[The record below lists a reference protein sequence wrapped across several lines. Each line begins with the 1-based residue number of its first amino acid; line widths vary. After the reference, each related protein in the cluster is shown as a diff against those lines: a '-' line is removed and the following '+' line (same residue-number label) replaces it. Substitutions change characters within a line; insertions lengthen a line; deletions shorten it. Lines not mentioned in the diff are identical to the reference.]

1 MILYEDTALVV
12 LDKPAGLSSEDGVP
26 AALRKLWGRPDAYVG
41 VIHRLDT
48 GVSGLMVYAK
58 TPQAA
63 AALSRQVTQSQQVYA
78 EQDGRAEPDAGTPA
92 APPFV
97 KQYRALIAG
106 GPDEKLP
113 AEGVLR
119 DYLFKD
125 SRKGRVFPVSRPR
138 KGVKEAVLEY
148 RISASAPDGSASLAD
163 ITLHTGRTHQIRVQF
178 ASRRHPL
185 WGDGKYGR
193 PAASRETSRSRAP
206 GSASSIPTPERK
218 WTSSF
223 RCPGHGPLG
232 ASDRKTTMEQ
242 QYKTDSEIYAV
253 LEREIIDLTLRP
265 GCSLSENPLCTRFGA
280 PRSLIRVVLQRLQ
293 ENGLVKIVPYKGTT
307 VTRLNRD
314 IVDELIYERIAVEAR
329 VLRDFA
335 PHCTPEHRALI
346 RQRAA
351 AYDELAKAETLD
363 FNRLY
368 EADTR
373 LHETWFSAMGKM
385 YLWRTLQNAH
395 ADYSRFRML
404 DTLTTGGL
412 AEVVADHHNLIDAI
426 ERCDLAAFEPLVE
439 RHLYGGIRRLG
450 SKLTEEYA
458 DYFE

>member
-1 MILYEDTALVV
+1 
-12 LDKPAGLSSEDGVP
+12 
-26 AALRKLWGRPDAYVG
+26 
-41 VIHRLDT
+41 
-48 GVSGLMVYAK
+48 
-58 TPQAA
+58 
-63 AALSRQVTQSQQVYA
+63 
-78 EQDGRAEPDAGTPA
+78 
-92 APPFV
+92 
-97 KQYRALIAG
+97 
-106 GPDEKLP
+106 
-113 AEGVLR
+113 
-119 DYLFKD
+119 
-125 SRKGRVFPVSRPR
+125 
-138 KGVKEAVLEY
+138 
-148 RISASAPDGSASLAD
+148 
-163 ITLHTGRTHQIRVQF
+163 
-178 ASRRHPL
+178 
-185 WGDGKYGR
+185 
-193 PAASRETSRSRAP
+193 
-206 GSASSIPTPERK
+206 
-218 WTSSF
+218 
-223 RCPGHGPLG
+223 
-232 ASDRKTTMEQ
+232 MEQ

-253 LEREIIDLTLRP
+253 LERESIDLTLRP

-351 AYDELAKAETLD
+351 AYDELAKAVTLD

-404 DTLTTGGL
+404 DTLPTGAL
-412 AEVVADHHNLIDAI
+412 AEGVADQHYLIAAI

>member
-1 MILYEDTALVV
+1 M
-12 LDKPAGLSSEDGVP
+12 
-26 AALRKLWGRPDAYVG
+26 
-41 VIHRLDT
+41 
-48 GVSGLMVYAK
+48 
-58 TPQAA
+58 
-63 AALSRQVTQSQQVYA
+63 
-78 EQDGRAEPDAGTPA
+78 
-92 APPFV
+92 
-97 KQYRALIAG
+97 
-106 GPDEKLP
+106 
-113 AEGVLR
+113 
-119 DYLFKD
+119 
-125 SRKGRVFPVSRPR
+125 
-138 KGVKEAVLEY
+138 
-148 RISASAPDGSASLAD
+148 
-163 ITLHTGRTHQIRVQF
+163 
-178 ASRRHPL
+178 
-185 WGDGKYGR
+185 
-193 PAASRETSRSRAP
+193 
-206 GSASSIPTPERK
+206 
-218 WTSSF
+218 
-223 RCPGHGPLG
+223 
-232 ASDRKTTMEQ
+232 KTTMEQ
-242 QYKTDSEIYAV
+242 QYKTDAEISAV

-439 RHLYGGIRRLG
+439 RHLYGGIRRLR

>member
-1 MILYEDTALVV
+1 
-12 LDKPAGLSSEDGVP
+12 
-26 AALRKLWGRPDAYVG
+26 
-41 VIHRLDT
+41 
-48 GVSGLMVYAK
+48 
-58 TPQAA
+58 
-63 AALSRQVTQSQQVYA
+63 
-78 EQDGRAEPDAGTPA
+78 
-92 APPFV
+92 
-97 KQYRALIAG
+97 
-106 GPDEKLP
+106 
-113 AEGVLR
+113 
-119 DYLFKD
+119 
-125 SRKGRVFPVSRPR
+125 
-138 KGVKEAVLEY
+138 
-148 RISASAPDGSASLAD
+148 
-163 ITLHTGRTHQIRVQF
+163 
-178 ASRRHPL
+178 
-185 WGDGKYGR
+185 
-193 PAASRETSRSRAP
+193 
-206 GSASSIPTPERK
+206 
-218 WTSSF
+218 
-223 RCPGHGPLG
+223 
-232 ASDRKTTMEQ
+232 MEQ

-404 DTLTTGGL
+404 DTLTTGGSPRWWPTITTSSTPSSGVTSRPL
-412 AEVVADHHNLIDAI
+412 SRWWNATFTAASAVWAPSSRRSTPIILNDVPWGTKSASAQMCRGAAVFSQPIMPEMKNFPD
-426 ERCDLAAFEPLVE
+426 RC
-439 RHLYGGIRRLG
+439 R
-450 SKLTEEYA
+450 
-458 DYFE
+458 

>member
-1 MILYEDTALVV
+1 
-12 LDKPAGLSSEDGVP
+12 
-26 AALRKLWGRPDAYVG
+26 
-41 VIHRLDT
+41 
-48 GVSGLMVYAK
+48 
-58 TPQAA
+58 
-63 AALSRQVTQSQQVYA
+63 
-78 EQDGRAEPDAGTPA
+78 
-92 APPFV
+92 
-97 KQYRALIAG
+97 
-106 GPDEKLP
+106 
-113 AEGVLR
+113 
-119 DYLFKD
+119 
-125 SRKGRVFPVSRPR
+125 
-138 KGVKEAVLEY
+138 
-148 RISASAPDGSASLAD
+148 
-163 ITLHTGRTHQIRVQF
+163 
-178 ASRRHPL
+178 
-185 WGDGKYGR
+185 
-193 PAASRETSRSRAP
+193 
-206 GSASSIPTPERK
+206 
-218 WTSSF
+218 
-223 RCPGHGPLG
+223 
-232 ASDRKTTMEQ
+232 MEQ

-265 GCSLSENPLCTRFGA
+265 GCSLSENPLCARFGA

-412 AEVVADHHNLIDAI
+412 AFTAASAVWAPSSPRNTPIILNDVPWGTKKCLCTNVQGRFLISVYW
-426 ERCDLAAFEPLVE
+426 RFHPTVS
-439 RHLYGGIRRLG
+439 RHLPPVCTGSGSSRSSCSLRLR
-450 SKLTEEYA
+450 KCRIW
-458 DYFE
+458 

>member
-1 MILYEDTALVV
+1 
-12 LDKPAGLSSEDGVP
+12 
-26 AALRKLWGRPDAYVG
+26 
-41 VIHRLDT
+41 
-48 GVSGLMVYAK
+48 
-58 TPQAA
+58 
-63 AALSRQVTQSQQVYA
+63 
-78 EQDGRAEPDAGTPA
+78 
-92 APPFV
+92 
-97 KQYRALIAG
+97 
-106 GPDEKLP
+106 
-113 AEGVLR
+113 
-119 DYLFKD
+119 
-125 SRKGRVFPVSRPR
+125 
-138 KGVKEAVLEY
+138 
-148 RISASAPDGSASLAD
+148 
-163 ITLHTGRTHQIRVQF
+163 
-178 ASRRHPL
+178 
-185 WGDGKYGR
+185 
-193 PAASRETSRSRAP
+193 
-206 GSASSIPTPERK
+206 
-218 WTSSF
+218 
-223 RCPGHGPLG
+223 
-232 ASDRKTTMEQ
+232 MEQ

-351 AYDELAKAETLD
+351 AYDELARAETLD

-373 LHETWFSAMGKM
+373 LHETWFSAMDKM

-412 AEVVADHHNLIDAI
+412 AEVVAWVNNSLREAFRKAGLRFISY
-426 ERCDLAAFEPLVE
+426 EEAAETQKKQWFHPFAAGENGPAPCVVWEHGEDKTTLL
-439 RHLYGGIRRLG
+439 LYGRYCL
-450 SKLTEEYA
+450 
-458 DYFE
+458 

>member
-1 MILYEDTALVV
+1 
-12 LDKPAGLSSEDGVP
+12 
-26 AALRKLWGRPDAYVG
+26 
-41 VIHRLDT
+41 
-48 GVSGLMVYAK
+48 
-58 TPQAA
+58 
-63 AALSRQVTQSQQVYA
+63 
-78 EQDGRAEPDAGTPA
+78 
-92 APPFV
+92 
-97 KQYRALIAG
+97 
-106 GPDEKLP
+106 
-113 AEGVLR
+113 
-119 DYLFKD
+119 
-125 SRKGRVFPVSRPR
+125 
-138 KGVKEAVLEY
+138 
-148 RISASAPDGSASLAD
+148 
-163 ITLHTGRTHQIRVQF
+163 
-178 ASRRHPL
+178 
-185 WGDGKYGR
+185 
-193 PAASRETSRSRAP
+193 
-206 GSASSIPTPERK
+206 
-218 WTSSF
+218 
-223 RCPGHGPLG
+223 
-232 ASDRKTTMEQ
+232 MEQ

-368 EADTR
+368 EADTQ

-404 DTLTTGGL
+404 DTLTTGGWN
-412 AEVVADHHNLIDAI
+412 ATFT
-426 ERCDLAAFEPLVE
+426 AASAVWAPSSPRNTPIILNDVPWGTKSASAQMCRGAAVFLSPSC
-439 RHLYGGIRRLG
+439 RR
-450 SKLTEEYA
+450 
-458 DYFE
+458 

>member
-1 MILYEDTALVV
+1 
-12 LDKPAGLSSEDGVP
+12 
-26 AALRKLWGRPDAYVG
+26 
-41 VIHRLDT
+41 
-48 GVSGLMVYAK
+48 
-58 TPQAA
+58 
-63 AALSRQVTQSQQVYA
+63 
-78 EQDGRAEPDAGTPA
+78 
-92 APPFV
+92 
-97 KQYRALIAG
+97 
-106 GPDEKLP
+106 
-113 AEGVLR
+113 
-119 DYLFKD
+119 
-125 SRKGRVFPVSRPR
+125 
-138 KGVKEAVLEY
+138 
-148 RISASAPDGSASLAD
+148 
-163 ITLHTGRTHQIRVQF
+163 
-178 ASRRHPL
+178 
-185 WGDGKYGR
+185 
-193 PAASRETSRSRAP
+193 
-206 GSASSIPTPERK
+206 
-218 WTSSF
+218 
-223 RCPGHGPLG
+223 
-232 ASDRKTTMEQ
+232 MEQ

-265 GCSLSENPLCTRFGA
+265 GCSLSENPLCNRFGA

-404 DTLTTGGL
+404 DTMTTGGL

>member
-78 EQDGRAEPDAGTPA
+78 EQDG
-92 APPFV
+92 
-97 KQYRALIAG
+97 RALIAG

-185 WGDGKYGR
+185 WGDGKYGNR
-193 PAASRETSRSRAP
+193 IKGDIALQSARLRFIHPDTGKEMDFRLPVPGTWPAW
-206 GSASSIPTPERK
+206 G
-218 WTSSF
+218 
-223 RCPGHGPLG
+223 
-232 ASDRKTTMEQ
+232 
-242 QYKTDSEIYAV
+242 
-253 LEREIIDLTLRP
+253 
-265 GCSLSENPLCTRFGA
+265 
-280 PRSLIRVVLQRLQ
+280 IRQ
-293 ENGLVKIVPYKGTT
+293 ENDNGTT
-307 VTRLNRD
+307 V
-314 IVDELIYERIAVEAR
+314 
-329 VLRDFA
+329 
-335 PHCTPEHRALI
+335 
-346 RQRAA
+346 
-351 AYDELAKAETLD
+351 
-363 FNRLY
+363 
-368 EADTR
+368 
-373 LHETWFSAMGKM
+373 
-385 YLWRTLQNAH
+385 
-395 ADYSRFRML
+395 
-404 DTLTTGGL
+404 
-412 AEVVADHHNLIDAI
+412 
-426 ERCDLAAFEPLVE
+426 
-439 RHLYGGIRRLG
+439 
-450 SKLTEEYA
+450 
-458 DYFE
+458 

>member
-1 MILYEDTALVV
+1 
-12 LDKPAGLSSEDGVP
+12 
-26 AALRKLWGRPDAYVG
+26 
-41 VIHRLDT
+41 
-48 GVSGLMVYAK
+48 
-58 TPQAA
+58 
-63 AALSRQVTQSQQVYA
+63 
-78 EQDGRAEPDAGTPA
+78 
-92 APPFV
+92 
-97 KQYRALIAG
+97 
-106 GPDEKLP
+106 
-113 AEGVLR
+113 
-119 DYLFKD
+119 
-125 SRKGRVFPVSRPR
+125 
-138 KGVKEAVLEY
+138 
-148 RISASAPDGSASLAD
+148 
-163 ITLHTGRTHQIRVQF
+163 
-178 ASRRHPL
+178 
-185 WGDGKYGR
+185 
-193 PAASRETSRSRAP
+193 
-206 GSASSIPTPERK
+206 
-218 WTSSF
+218 
-223 RCPGHGPLG
+223 
-232 ASDRKTTMEQ
+232 MEQ

-404 DTLTTGGL
+404 DTMPRWWPTITTSSTPSSGVTSRPLSRWWNATFTAASAVWAPSSPRNTPIILNDVPWGTKKRL
-412 AEVVADHHNLIDAI
+412 CTNVQGRFLFLLEVQSLPG
-426 ERCDLAAFEPLVE
+426 EFRCTGPSKSSC
-439 RHLYGGIRRLG
+439 RRPYT
-450 SKLTEEYA
+450 SSECC
-458 DYFE
+458 

>member
-78 EQDGRAEPDAGTPA
+78 EQDGRAEPAAGTPA

-148 RISASAPDGSASLAD
+148 RISASAPDGSTSLAD

-185 WGDGKYGR
+185 WGDGKYG
-193 PAASRETSRSRAP
+193 SRIKGDIALQ
-206 GSASSIPTPERK
+206 SARLRFIHPDTGKEMD
-218 WTSSF
+218 F
-223 RCPGHGPLG
+223 RLPGHGPLG

>member
-1 MILYEDTALVV
+1 
-12 LDKPAGLSSEDGVP
+12 
-26 AALRKLWGRPDAYVG
+26 
-41 VIHRLDT
+41 
-48 GVSGLMVYAK
+48 
-58 TPQAA
+58 
-63 AALSRQVTQSQQVYA
+63 
-78 EQDGRAEPDAGTPA
+78 
-92 APPFV
+92 
-97 KQYRALIAG
+97 
-106 GPDEKLP
+106 
-113 AEGVLR
+113 
-119 DYLFKD
+119 
-125 SRKGRVFPVSRPR
+125 
-138 KGVKEAVLEY
+138 
-148 RISASAPDGSASLAD
+148 
-163 ITLHTGRTHQIRVQF
+163 
-178 ASRRHPL
+178 
-185 WGDGKYGR
+185 
-193 PAASRETSRSRAP
+193 
-206 GSASSIPTPERK
+206 
-218 WTSSF
+218 
-223 RCPGHGPLG
+223 
-232 ASDRKTTMEQ
+232 MEQ

-439 RHLYGGIRRLG
+439 RPFTAASAVWAPSSPRNTPIILNDVPWGTKKRLCTNVQGRFLFLLEVQSLPGEFRCTGPSKSSCRRPYT
-450 SKLTEEYA
+450 SSECC
-458 DYFE
+458 

>member
-63 AALSRQVTQSQQVYA
+63 AALSRQVTQSQQVYT
-78 EQDGRAEPDAGTPA
+78 EQDGRAEPAAGTPA

-185 WGDGKYGR
+185 WGDSKYGSR
-193 PAASRETSRSRAP
+193 IKGDIALQSARLRFIHPDTGKEMDFRLPVPGTWPAW
-206 GSASSIPTPERK
+206 G
-218 WTSSF
+218 
-223 RCPGHGPLG
+223 
-232 ASDRKTTMEQ
+232 
-242 QYKTDSEIYAV
+242 
-253 LEREIIDLTLRP
+253 
-265 GCSLSENPLCTRFGA
+265 
-280 PRSLIRVVLQRLQ
+280 IRQ
-293 ENGLVKIVPYKGTT
+293 ENDNGTT
-307 VTRLNRD
+307 V
-314 IVDELIYERIAVEAR
+314 
-329 VLRDFA
+329 
-335 PHCTPEHRALI
+335 
-346 RQRAA
+346 
-351 AYDELAKAETLD
+351 
-363 FNRLY
+363 
-368 EADTR
+368 
-373 LHETWFSAMGKM
+373 
-385 YLWRTLQNAH
+385 
-395 ADYSRFRML
+395 
-404 DTLTTGGL
+404 
-412 AEVVADHHNLIDAI
+412 
-426 ERCDLAAFEPLVE
+426 
-439 RHLYGGIRRLG
+439 
-450 SKLTEEYA
+450 
-458 DYFE
+458 

>member
-1 MILYEDTALVV
+1 
-12 LDKPAGLSSEDGVP
+12 
-26 AALRKLWGRPDAYVG
+26 
-41 VIHRLDT
+41 
-48 GVSGLMVYAK
+48 
-58 TPQAA
+58 
-63 AALSRQVTQSQQVYA
+63 
-78 EQDGRAEPDAGTPA
+78 
-92 APPFV
+92 
-97 KQYRALIAG
+97 
-106 GPDEKLP
+106 
-113 AEGVLR
+113 
-119 DYLFKD
+119 
-125 SRKGRVFPVSRPR
+125 
-138 KGVKEAVLEY
+138 
-148 RISASAPDGSASLAD
+148 
-163 ITLHTGRTHQIRVQF
+163 
-178 ASRRHPL
+178 
-185 WGDGKYGR
+185 
-193 PAASRETSRSRAP
+193 
-206 GSASSIPTPERK
+206 
-218 WTSSF
+218 
-223 RCPGHGPLG
+223 
-232 ASDRKTTMEQ
+232 MEQ

-280 PRSLIRVVLQRLQ
+280 PRS
-293 ENGLVKIVPYKGTT
+293 
-307 VTRLNRD
+307 
-314 IVDELIYERIAVEAR
+314 
-329 VLRDFA
+329 
-335 PHCTPEHRALI
+335 LI

>member
-12 LDKPAGLSSEDGVP
+12 VDKPAGLSSEDGVP

-63 AALSRQVTQSQQVYA
+63 AALSRQVTQSQQFYA
-78 EQDGRAEPDAGTPA
+78 EQDGRAEPDAGTPD

-185 WGDGKYGR
+185 WGDGKYG
-193 PAASRETSRSRAP
+193 SRIKGDIALQ
-206 GSASSIPTPERK
+206 SARLRFIHPDTGRK
-218 WTSSF
+218 WTSAS
-223 RCPGHGPLG
+223 RSPEHGPLG

>member
-1 MILYEDTALVV
+1 
-12 LDKPAGLSSEDGVP
+12 
-26 AALRKLWGRPDAYVG
+26 
-41 VIHRLDT
+41 
-48 GVSGLMVYAK
+48 
-58 TPQAA
+58 
-63 AALSRQVTQSQQVYA
+63 
-78 EQDGRAEPDAGTPA
+78 
-92 APPFV
+92 
-97 KQYRALIAG
+97 
-106 GPDEKLP
+106 
-113 AEGVLR
+113 
-119 DYLFKD
+119 
-125 SRKGRVFPVSRPR
+125 
-138 KGVKEAVLEY
+138 
-148 RISASAPDGSASLAD
+148 
-163 ITLHTGRTHQIRVQF
+163 
-178 ASRRHPL
+178 
-185 WGDGKYGR
+185 
-193 PAASRETSRSRAP
+193 
-206 GSASSIPTPERK
+206 
-218 WTSSF
+218 
-223 RCPGHGPLG
+223 
-232 ASDRKTTMEQ
+232 MEQ

-412 AEVVADHHNLIDAI
+412 AIILNDVPWVKKKRLCTNVQRRFLISVYW
-426 ERCDLAAFEPLVE
+426 RFHPTVS
-439 RHLYGGIRRLG
+439 RHLPPVCTGSGSSRSSCSLRLR
-450 SKLTEEYA
+450 KCRIW
-458 DYFE
+458 

>member
-1 MILYEDTALVV
+1 
-12 LDKPAGLSSEDGVP
+12 
-26 AALRKLWGRPDAYVG
+26 
-41 VIHRLDT
+41 
-48 GVSGLMVYAK
+48 
-58 TPQAA
+58 
-63 AALSRQVTQSQQVYA
+63 
-78 EQDGRAEPDAGTPA
+78 
-92 APPFV
+92 
-97 KQYRALIAG
+97 
-106 GPDEKLP
+106 
-113 AEGVLR
+113 
-119 DYLFKD
+119 
-125 SRKGRVFPVSRPR
+125 
-138 KGVKEAVLEY
+138 
-148 RISASAPDGSASLAD
+148 
-163 ITLHTGRTHQIRVQF
+163 
-178 ASRRHPL
+178 
-185 WGDGKYGR
+185 
-193 PAASRETSRSRAP
+193 
-206 GSASSIPTPERK
+206 
-218 WTSSF
+218 
-223 RCPGHGPLG
+223 
-232 ASDRKTTMEQ
+232 MEQ
-242 QYKTDSEIYAV
+242 QFKTDSEIYAV

-373 LHETWFSAMGKM
+373 LHET
-385 YLWRTLQNAH
+385 
-395 ADYSRFRML
+395 
-404 DTLTTGGL
+404 GGL

-450 SKLTEEYA
+450 SKLTEEYG